1 MRYHVFHETKYIY
14 DSIVTLSQQML
25 HMTPRNSFAQVCEQN
40 TLTIHPQPTERVQH
54 VDYFKNYSDYIAV
67 FTPHKIL
74 KVSSSFTVTLK
85 PRMQLSE
92 LEHSLPWNIVA
103 HRLMHEHGEHLEAV
117 TYLYTSPSIKC
128 SQALADYARPSFWPG
143 RPLIESVFELSQRI
157 YQEFEFDPEATDV
170 STPLE
175 QVLVGRRGVCQD
187 FAHLMIGCLRSLGL
201 AARYVSGYILT
212 TPPEGGERLIGA
224 DESHA
229 WISVYSLI
237 YGWIDF
243 DPTNN
248 CLVQNEHIT
257 VAWGRDFSD
266 VSPMRG
272 IVLGGG
278 AQKLK
283 VNVTVTPLQLT
294 MPAPV

>member
-128 SQALADYARPSFWPG
+128 SQALADYARPSFWQG
-143 RPLIESVFELSQRI
+143 RPLIETVFELSER
-157 YQEFEFDPEATDV
+157 
-170 STPLE
+170 
-175 QVLVGRRGVCQD
+175 
-187 FAHLMIGCLRSLGL
+187 CLL
-201 AARYVSGYILT
+201 
-212 TPPEGGERLIGA
+212 
-224 DESHA
+224 
-229 WISVYSLI
+229 
-237 YGWIDF
+237 
-243 DPTNN
+243 
-248 CLVQNEHIT
+248 
-257 VAWGRDFSD
+257 
-266 VSPMRG
+266 
-272 IVLGGG
+272 
-278 AQKLK
+278 
-283 VNVTVTPLQLT
+283 
-294 MPAPV
+294 